1 MADKPIDKRTLSDL
15 ISFREYR
22 ISDVFRCRP
31 KKQKKCKG
39 MSENSTLMS
48 GIGDDFRTAVI
59 IVFFLLTLFTGL
71 SGASEFNC
79 QRGEAV
85 VADLGDGVI
94 MRTCIWQKAANVTVR
109 TGTLELIKNGILILK
124 LQTDLNG
131 KLHGQ
136 FTSWNDAGEITE
148 HGNYI
153 EGLKEG
159 PWTVTDD
166 NGHSEVLYYRAGVT
180 VEP

>member
-1 MADKPIDKRTLSDL
+1 MGFIADCS
-15 ISFREYR
+15 SREMHKNMTD
-22 ISDVFRCRP
+22 SGLP
-31 KKQKKCKG
+31 K
-39 MSENSTLMS
+39 SAS
-48 GIGDDFRTAVI
+48 GVGINATI
-59 IVFFLLTLFTGL
+59 IIAFFLLAAFTRL
-71 SGASEFNC
+71 SGAAEFNC

-85 VADLGDGVI
+85 VADLGDGVT
-94 MRTCIWQKAANVTVR
+94 MRTCMWQKAVNVTVR
-109 TGTLELIKNGILILK
+109 TGALELIKNGVLILK

-148 HGNYI
+148 NGNYI

-159 PWTVTDD
+159 PWTVTNE
-166 NGHSEVLYYRAGVT
+166 NGHSETLHYRAGVN